1 MSSIFTIQNFF
12 IYVFPIITLLIGWLW
27 NRKQTKNKEITH
39 FSKSSYDIGKGLSDD
54 FPEFQLQFDGNII
67 TGDMKVLK
75 GGFLNTGNKDIA
87 ELDQKPIQLLLP
99 DGCIVKACKVSSLS
113 KDFGVDFSISNSKTV
128 DFKISDGVLKKND
141 FFEYTAIVETPRQIK
156 SLRDE
161 IKVGPRKADLDYKY
175 IFLGRED
182 KSIFKWPAVRVF
194 IAAMSIIAVITLV
207 TLLSIPRPL
216 QHKIIDKNT
225 NKEVSIYVN
234 RDSDIYL
241 VNGNQE
247 LKLFSNQIITK
258 EQLYNNYVLYPRI
271 SYSSGR
277 STLHFWIVGFFT
289 LLLFIG
295 YALFV
300 GYMLFWQKKQRIIKV
315 IQKDEQH
322 D

>member
-1 MSSIFTIQNFF
+1 MSSIFSIQNFF

-99 DGCIVKACKVSSLS
+99 DGCIVKACKVFLS
-113 KDFGVDFSISNSKTV
+113 KDFGVDFSISDSKTV

-194 IAAMSIIAVITLV
+194 FAAMSIITVITLV
-207 TLLSIPRPL
+207 TLFSIPRPL
-216 QHKIIDKNT
+216 QNRIIDKNT

-277 STLHFWIVGFFT
+277 SALHFWIVGIFT
-289 LLLFIG
+289 LLLFIC

-300 GYMLFWQKKQRIIKV
+300 GYMLFWQKKQRIIKI